1 MIEPNAEIAGLMCY
15 VTLRKETDLLG
26 RSAVYE
32 NVPYLG
38 YIHGW
43 SLFRSY
49 VEISFVDHKNVFIEK
64 GACVPNEV
72 TLLPEDEQDAA
83 RAMWELAFGV

>member
-15 VTLRKETDLLG
+15 VTLRKKT
-26 RSAVYE
+26 
-32 NVPYLG
+32 VPYLG
-38 YIHGW
+38 YIHDW

-49 VEISFVDHKNVFIEK
+49 IEISFVDYKNVFIEK

-83 RAMWELAFGV
+83 RAMWELTFGV